1 MSWVAGR
8 PLMIMMNEIRSETA
22 TPGMKTNAEIWD
34 HYRTA
39 VEMYRTWNYHGVL
52 VEHELECR

>member
-1 MSWVAGR
+1 
-8 PLMIMMNEIRSETA
+8 MIMMNEIRSETA